1 MRWFQSAS
9 RESQE
14 TLHARHRADVDVDVL
29 QDEGLVLVH
38 EPELVD
44 PVLLGQ
50 KFKGLVR
57 VLVDVLV

>member
-1 MRWFQSAS
+1 
-9 RESQE
+9 
-14 TLHARHRADVDVDVL
+14 VL